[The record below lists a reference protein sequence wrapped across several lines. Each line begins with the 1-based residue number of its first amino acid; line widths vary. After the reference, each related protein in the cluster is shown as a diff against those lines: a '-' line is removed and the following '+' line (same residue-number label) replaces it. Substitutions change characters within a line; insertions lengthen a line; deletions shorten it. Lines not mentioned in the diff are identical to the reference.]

1 MDDVVRKQLT
11 LGAAVGAVTAVIGL
25 LLSALFLWV
34 AGDGPIGR
42 TPPFTE
48 LTTDGVDPLTA
59 ATWTWFDAS
68 GARPMVHWDNVWI
81 YRSVLDGLDGNADRY
96 RFLRVVPA
104 ILVTLAGATTGLL
117 ARHRLS
123 GFSSHTS
130 HPALGASLALGY
142 APVLLG
148 AFWWARAPVA
158 PNASGQVRLGSTAAN
173 ASELAG
179 ITAGPTPL
187 FAVVIAVMY
196 PVVFGVLGM
205 AFSQVLAATRD

>member
-1 MDDVVRKQLT
+1 MDDIVRKQLAV
-11 LGAAVGAVTAVIGL
+11 GAVVGAVTASIGL

-34 AGDGPIGR
+34 TGHGPVGQ
-42 TPPFTE
+42 TPPFTT

-68 GARPMVHWDNVWI
+68 GAHPLVHWDNVYV
-81 YRSVLDGLDGNADRY
+81 YRSVLDDLDGTADQY
-96 RFLRVVPA
+96 RFLRVVPP

-123 GFSSHTS
+123 GFSSHRS
-130 HPALGASLALGY
+130 DPALGASLTLGY
-142 APVLLG
+142 APVLLV
-148 AFWWARAPVA
+148 AYWWSRAPVA
-158 PNASGQVRLGSTAAN
+158 PNASGEVRIGSTATN

-179 ITAGPTPL
+179 VTAGPPL
-187 FAVVIAVMY
+187 LFVVVIAVGY

-205 AFSQVLAATRD
+205 ASSQVLAASRE